1 MPFAQENPS
10 ESGKQT
16 NPVHKI
22 RKWKTK
28 THMVR
33 RRRNGQ
39 QVWELDPTAEAAAA
53 QQQQQQEEEVDRTST
68 NDVKKVDT
76 TEMHQGNRETN
87 NSSSSSSSSS
97 RRKDQMAP
105 RSLIRCTR

>member
-1 MPFAQENPS
+1 MPVAQENPS

-28 THMVR
+28 THMVIRRRRRR

-39 QVWELDPTAEAAAA
+39 QVWELHPTAEAAAA
-53 QQQQQQEEEVDRTST
+53 QQQQEEEEVDRTSA
-68 NDVKKVDT
+68 NDVRKVDT

-87 NSSSSSSSSS
+87 NSS

>member
-28 THMVR
+28 THMVIRRRRRR

-39 QVWELDPTAEAAAA
+39 QVWELHPTAEAAAA
-53 QQQQQQEEEVDRTST
+53 QQQQEEEEVDRTSA

-87 NSSSSSSSSS
+87 NSS